1 MFAFLSK
8 LLTPIL
14 SPLVVACALIAVTAL
29 STRVRP
35 RLARRAAVASLLI
48 LLLASSP
55 WVSTLL
61 VRCLEVRNIPRVPLP
76 TAQAIVVLS
85 SSAEPAIPPQPTVWI
100 DGSTA
105 NRLLFAV
112 KLYREA
118 KAPLVILSGG
128 RLPWQKALPPISEG
142 MAEVIELM
150 GVPKSALIQ
159 EPDSGNTYENAV
171 DVKAILQTRNIHRVL
186 LVTSAMHMPRA
197 LALFRHQGIDAIAA
211 PCDYLSGSPA
221 LVGGRWNWH
230 SLLIGLIPDIDSLD
244 VSTKAMRELLGIAVY
259 HLAGLL

>member
-8 LLTPIL
+8 LLTPIVSPLAVACGLMAVALL
-14 SPLVVACALIAVTAL
+14 SP
-29 STRVRP
+29 RGRP
-35 RLARRAAVASLLI
+35 RLARGAAATSLLI
-48 LLLASSP
+48 LLLASNT

-61 VRCLEVRNIPRVPLP
+61 VHSLEVRNIPRGPLP

-85 SSAEPAIPPQPTVWI
+85 SDAEPAIPPQPTVWV
-100 DGSTA
+100 DDSTA

-128 RLPWQKALPPISEG
+128 RLPWQKALPPISES
-142 MAEVIELM
+142 MAQVIELM
-150 GVPKSALIQ
+150 GVPKSAIIQ
-159 EPDSGNTYENAV
+159 ESASGNTYENAL
-171 DVKAILQTRNIHRVL
+171 DVKAILQGRKIHRVL

-197 LALFRHQGIDAIAA
+197 LALFRHQSIDAIAA
-211 PCDYLSGSPA
+211 PCDYLSTVPA
-221 LVGGRWNWH
+221 LTGKTDWRGVA
-230 SLLIGLIPDIDSLD
+230 LGLMPDVDSLD
-244 VSTKAMRELLGIAVY
+244 ATTKAMRELLGIAVY

>member
-8 LLTPIL
+8 VLAPIL
-14 SPLVVACALIAVTAL
+14 SPLVVACGLMVVAVV
-29 STRVRP
+29 SVRRRP
-35 RLARRAAVASLLI
+35 RVARGAAAASLLV
-48 LLLASSP
+48 LLLASNIS
-55 WVSTLL
+55 VSSLL
-61 VRCLEVRNIPRVPLP
+61 VGILEARNIPRGPLP

-85 SSAEPAIPPQPTVWI
+85 SSAEPAIPPQPTVWL
-100 DGSTA
+100 DSATT

-150 GVPKSALIQ
+150 GVPKSAVIQ
-159 EPDSGNTYENAV
+159 EPASGNTYENAL
-171 DVKAILQTRNIHRVL
+171 DVKGLLQSRNINRVL

-197 LALFRHQGIDAIAA
+197 LALFRHQGIEAIAA
-211 PCDYLSGSPA
+211 PCDYLPVPA
-221 LVGGRWNWH
+221 GGGTDWR
-230 SLLIGLIPDIDSLD
+230 SVVIGLIPDVGSLD
-244 VSTKAMRELLGIAVY
+244 LTSKAEREFLGLAVY